1 MIYRLAFLVCILFSS
16 TCSLAKQT
24 IVYSGEKTY
33 VFELLKYALQSSNN
47 GDAYEL
53 EFSPQKMK
61 KQRAM
66 LELSNKQNIDVI
78 STATTVESETDF
90 LAVRIPIYKGILGW
104 RIPLINRANPN
115 LFENIN
121 TLQEFKTLSLGLASH
136 WPEVEIFKHNDIK
149 VVESSNYPG
158 LYSMLHQQRFDYFPR
173 TVMRIQK
180 DYESY
185 KHLNLHIDEYTLLY
199 YPYAFYFFVHKENH
213 SLANDIK
220 EGLEVAIR
228 DGTFDAMFME
238 YYGTIVRK
246 IKSEN
251 RKGFELAN
259 PKLPIQTPLKRK
271 ELWINLANDG

>member
-1 MIYRLAFLVCILFSS
+1 MFYRLVFLVCILFIS

-24 IVYSGEKTY
+24 VVYSGEKTY

-53 EFSPQKMK
+53 EFNAKKMK

-66 LELSNKQNIDVI
+66 IELSNQQNIDII
-78 STATTVESETDF
+78 STATTVDNEAKF

-104 RIPLINRANPN
+104 RIPLINSAYPN
-115 LFENIN
+115 LFERIN
-121 TLQEFKTLSLGLASH
+121 TLQEFKELSLGLASH
-136 WPEVEIFKHNDIK
+136 WPEVDIFKYNNIK

-180 DYESY
+180 DYENY
-185 KHLNLHIDEYTLLY
+185 KHLDLHIDEHTLLY

-220 EGLEVAIR
+220 EGLEVAIQ
-228 DGTFDAMFME
+228 DGTFDAMFMDH
-238 YYGTIVRK
+238 YGSVVRQ

-251 RKGFELAN
+251 RKGFELIN
-259 PKLPIQTPLKRK
+259 PTLPIQTPLKRK
-271 ELWINLANDG
+271 ELWINLTNDG